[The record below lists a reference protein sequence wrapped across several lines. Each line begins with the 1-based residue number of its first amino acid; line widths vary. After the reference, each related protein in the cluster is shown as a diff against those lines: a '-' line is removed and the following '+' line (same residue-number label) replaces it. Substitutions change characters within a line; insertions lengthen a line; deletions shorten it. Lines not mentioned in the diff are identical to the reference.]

1 MNFYLH
7 HHKSTEMLAIAAKTN
22 DHFPSHMSNM
32 DCSQV
37 AVVNIWLLV
46 PLISNQNCSFFLK
59 STCSRGILFCS
70 YILIDFLKVIKWQF
84 DTQFLRNLLVEVYKS
99 IAVVVMAQYFFFVM
113 YHSKCKK
120 EIPHDLF
127 SKDFSLL

>member
-7 HHKSTEMLAIAAKTN
+7 HHKSTETLAIAAKTN

-37 AVVNIWLLV
+37 VVVNIWLLV
-46 PLISNQNCSFFLK
+46 PLISNHNCSFFPQVYLFPWDTILLLYINRFLEGDQMTVWYTIFKK
-59 STCSRGILFCS
+59 S
-70 YILIDFLKVIKWQF
+70 
-84 DTQFLRNLLVEVYKS
+84 LVEVCKS
-99 IAVVVMAQYFFFVM
+99 IAVVMAQYFFFVM

-120 EIPHDLF
+120 KILHDLF